1 MRIIWQKSV
10 DTAEKIACVQTSPI
24 SLRLHAGNRKERL
37 HIRKLAKFESDT
49 FAFAKVRCFAGLAP
63 PPPPPPP
70 PTIETSVKFRHF
82 AELYCRSC
90 QQITLKP
97 GKLTSFKAFFFS
109 GVDGFSPTDSCQK
122 LKSHGRVYLVK
133 HLAKLPLSGRCDYEK
148 T

>member
-49 FAFAKVRCFAGLAP
+49 FAFAKVRCFAGLGSP
-63 PPPPPPP
+63 PPPA
-70 PTIETSVKFRHF
+70 TIETSVKFRHF

-97 GKLTSFKAFFFS
+97 GKFTSFRAFFFS

-122 LKSHGRVYLVK
+122 LKSHGRVSLVK

>member
-49 FAFAKVRCFAGLAP
+49 FAFAKVRCFAGVA
-63 PPPPPPP
+63 PPPPP

-82 AELYCRSC
+82 AELYCGSC

-97 GKLTSFKAFFFS
+97 GKFTSFIRRFFS
-109 GVDGFSPTDSCQK
+109 AVSTDFRQ
-122 LKSHGRVYLVK
+122 LIHVKS
-133 HLAKLPLSGRCDYEK
+133 
-148 T
+148 